1 MSDSSI
7 LFYNFFNFSIFDA
20 TNKKLLYSKYS
31 FDFDL
36 YSKDFNLEY
45 NKQII

>member
-1 MSDSSI
+1 MSNSSI
-7 LFYNFFNFSIFDA
+7 
-20 TNKKLLYSKYS
+20 LYSKYS

-36 YSKDFNLEY
+36 YSKDFDLEY